1 MNESKI
7 VVRYAKALFEFAKD
21 SSMLEQIKSDFDQIS
36 SLCMMEDFK
45 TLLKNPTIKPSMK
58 KKLIFDIIEKSASQG
73 TLTFIDL
80 LVQSRREI
88 YLADISRSFINNYNN
103 FKGIKQ
109 AVLVTASKID
119 KENRSK
125 IISIAKKTFNT
136 DIQLKENTN
145 TKIIGGFVLTIEDQQ
160 FDASVISKLKKIN
173 LEMIQTPVESAHSD
187 SIHSE

>member
-36 SLCMMEDFK
+36 SLCKMEDFK

-119 KENRSK
+119 KENRTK